1 MSLFYFGLRHHIRPV
16 VFLTLAGIL
25 VTGCS
30 RPTDR
35 PDSALETAQT
45 EEEEVAPYTR
55 SSVDI
60 PLPTF
65 SFATLSGDTIQHDD
79 LTGKITLVNFWATWC
94 GPCVYEIPELVVLYD
109 DWKDRNFEIIG
120 VSMDDEGFEI
130 VGPFAEDFAINYP
143 VVIDDGTLADE
154 MGGVYALPTTFIVDA
169 TGTITDRFIGLFPVN
184 EIRDELDAMIKG
196 TE

>member
-45 EEEEVAPYTR
+45 KEEEVAPYTR
-55 SSVDI
+55 SSVEI

-130 VGPFAEDFAINYP
+130 VGPFAQDFAINYP